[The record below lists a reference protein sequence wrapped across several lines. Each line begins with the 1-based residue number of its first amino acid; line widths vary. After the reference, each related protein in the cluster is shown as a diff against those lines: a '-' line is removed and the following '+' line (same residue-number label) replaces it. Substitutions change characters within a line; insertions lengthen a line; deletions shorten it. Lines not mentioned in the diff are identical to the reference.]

1 MKVVTTCHKAG
12 FDQYGH
18 RWLESI
24 KNWPAGTRFEFYA
37 EGLEAESLAHSF
49 LAMPERCN
57 AFKEAH
63 KNYKAPSWRYDI
75 VRFSNKVFAAYDAF
89 YDYDGIGVW
98 LDADAVTYK
107 PIPEGYV
114 QEQLGG
120 AFFAHFKRAD
130 WYTETGLW
138 IMDCSH
144 PEKKAFLD
152 TWVNWFE
159 SGAFKTL
166 HEWHDC
172 TTLDATLKLFLKDGR
187 ITTKSLSG
195 EFERVMHPMA
205 KADFAKYVDH
215 CKGNRKALGHSP
227 ENTYR

>member
-1 MKVVTTCHKAG
+1 MKVVTTCHLAG
-12 FDQYGH
+12 FKQYGH
-18 RWLESI
+18 RWVEGI
-24 KNWPAGTRFEFYA
+24 KNWPRSAKFTMYKEDFAGEQ
-37 EGLEAESLAHSF
+37 
-49 LAMPERCN
+49 MPERCI
-57 AFKEAH
+57 AFKAKH
-63 KNYKAPSWRYDI
+63 AGYKPPSWRYD
-75 VRFSNKVFAAYDAF
+75 VVKFCNKVFAAYDAF

-114 QEQLGG
+114 EEQLGG

-152 TWVNWFE
+152 TWIDWFE

-215 CKGNRKALGHSP
+215 CKGPRKADGFSP
-227 ENTYR
+227 ENEFRT